1 MFACINNV
9 QSMLTVGKKKKKGS
23 SGELMQTYFV
33 RESSGSVFLGLV
45 STI

>member
-9 QSMLTVGKKKKKGS
+9 QSMQWGKKKEKGS

-33 RESSGSVFLGLV
+33 RESNGSVFLGLV